1 MRVRGESRSKMMWRG
16 EERRGGSVVVRKER
30 NALGN
35 VATAHTRMSRV
46 FLVAATTTTDDK
58 KGEGSDDGVSSIRVD
73 YLRPVMMIA

>member
-1 MRVRGESRSKMMWRG
+1 MRGESRSKMMWRG
-16 EERRGGSVVVRKER
+16 EERWKCCCWEGKGR

-35 VATAHTRMSRV
+35 VATPHTRMSWV

-58 KGEGSDDGVSSIRVD
+58 KGEGSDDGVSSIRVN